1 MKMKANLTPAMKQY
15 VQIKAEHSDAVLFF
29 RMGDFYEM
37 FFDDAKLASN
47 VLGIALTSRDREK
60 QIPMCGVPHHSAA
73 SYVAKLVRQG
83 YKVAICEQVEDPSEA
98 EGVVERSV
106 KRVVTPGVAFDDELL
121 ESNANNFIAAIT
133 GNEAGYGLAC
143 MDVTTGE
150 FRLAE

>member
-37 FFDDAKLASN
+37 FFDDAKLASS

-73 SYVAKLVRQG
+73 SYVAKLVREG
-83 YKVAICEQVEDPSEA
+83 HKVAICEQAEDQPEG
-98 EGVVERSV
+98 GVVERAV
-106 KRVVTPGVAFDDELL
+106 KRVVTPGIAFDDELL
-121 ESNANNFIAAIT
+121 ESNAN
-133 GNEAGYGLAC
+133 
-143 MDVTTGE
+143 
-150 FRLAE
+150 